1 MHNDLDKVL
10 SSNGVEEENE
20 FKQGEQEKRESTSE
34 DAKGSHAKS
43 SYLQILYGF
52 QSRGS
57 YKHASKNCEIV
68 GGMSYLGYGLVS
80 MKEMYK

>member
-34 DAKGSHAKS
+34 DSHAKS

-57 YKHASKNCEIV
+57 YTHASKNCEIV

-80 MKEMYK
+80 MKEMCK